1 MSFIEHMCSF
11 CPVLRILGGQIVLK
25 LMRSGRKDGT
35 FSCFQLLDAS
45 PRRSYAYA
53 LTKSPNATSTA
64 FDVELD
70 HDSACMQQA
79 NIFRYADDAVNIKT
93 HVAYTDRVGI
103 ITQAD
108 EWLTYGCLPSI
119 CIETSSAAL
128 QTLWSFTRSPQS
140 RSSMGLTRPQ
150 ILALAV
156 DRCPGPHRL

>member
-1 MSFIEHMCSF
+1 MSFLEHMCSL
-11 CPVLRILGGQIVLK
+11 CPVLRILGGQIVLT

-45 PRRSYAYA
+45 PRHLYAYA

-64 FDVELD
+64 FGVELD

-79 NIFRYADDAVNIKT
+79 NIFCYANDAVNIKT

-103 ITQAD
+103 ITLTD
-108 EWLTYGCLPSI
+108 EWPTYGFLPAI
-119 CIETSSAAL
+119 CMEISSAAL
-128 QTLWSFTRSPQS
+128 QSLWSFTCRQQS
-140 RSSMGLTRPQ
+140 RPSMGLTKPQ
-150 ILALAV
+150 ILSCAV